1 MIALLLDYY
10 HIFEIVMTNNAFEKH
25 LASVSKPDIQN
36 FLTDMTEPCYE
47 STLLHIAFPDM
58 NITRCSTLE
67 LYQHHFVL
75 FHILYQLKDYYFQM
89 NQYLRVHFMRIQL
102 LNYPETGH
110 CRYFDDVYQKFCSAR
125 CDNEFQYCEFHKRL
139 VGETELDRQSMR
151 YFYLDTS
158 NYYKLDEKTAEL
170 FIKGTWEILSNYDL
184 YKESF
189 KILGLSET
197 NDINRIKKQYR
208 KLVKQ
213 YHPDKSGESAEQFY
227 PVNNAYQLLMRIIPL
242 MKTQV

>member
-1 MIALLLDYY
+1 MSNDS
-10 HIFEIVMTNNAFEKH
+10 FEKH
-25 LASVSKPDIQN
+25 LASVSVSDIEN
-36 FLTDMTEPCYE
+36 YLINMTEPCYE
-47 STLLHIAFPDM
+47 STLLQVAFPGM
-58 NITRCSTLE
+58 NIIKCSTLE

-75 FHILYQLKDYYFQM
+75 FHILYHLQHLYSKK
-89 NQYLRVHFMRIQL
+89 NQYLRVHFMRTQL
-102 LNYPETGH
+102 LSYPENGR
-110 CRYFDDVYQKFCSAR
+110 CRYFDDVYQKFCCAL
-125 CDNEFQYCEFHKRL
+125 CDQASHYCDFHKRI
-139 VGETELDRQSMR
+139 VGETELDRLSMR

-197 NDINRIKKQYR
+197 NDINLIKKQYR

-213 YHPDKSGESAEQFY
+213 HHPDKSGESAEHFY
-227 PVNNAYQLLMRIIPL
+227 PINNAYQLLMRIIPL
-242 MKTQV
+242 MKTSD

>member
-1 MIALLLDYY
+1 
-10 HIFEIVMTNNAFEKH
+10 MTNNSFEKH
-25 LASVSKPDIQN
+25 LEGVSVSEIQQYLSN
-36 FLTDMTEPCYE
+36 MTEPCYE
-47 STLLHIAFPDM
+47 STLLQIAFPGM
-58 NITRCSTLE
+58 NIIRCSTLE

-75 FHILYQLKDYYFQM
+75 FHILYRLQETYSQQ

-102 LNYPETGH
+102 LYYPEAEH
-110 CRYFDDVYQKFCSAR
+110 CRYFDDVYQKFCCAL
-125 CDNEFQYCEFHKRL
+125 CNQGELYCQFHKRL
-139 VGETELDRQSMR
+139 LGETELDRLSIR

-197 NDINRIKKQYR
+197 NDIDRIKKRYR

-213 YHPDKSGESAEQFY
+213 YHPDKSGHSAEKFY
-227 PVNNAYQLLMRIIPL
+227 PINNAYQLLMRIIPL
-242 MKTQV
+242 MKTEV

>member
-1 MIALLLDYY
+1 
-10 HIFEIVMTNNAFEKH
+10 MTNDAFENH
-25 LASVSKPDIQN
+25 LACVNVSDIQN
-36 FLTDMTEPCYE
+36 YLAEMTEPCYE
-47 STLLHIAFPDM
+47 STLLQIAFPGM
-58 NITRCSTLE
+58 NIIRCSTLE
-67 LYQHHFVL
+67 LYQHHFIL
-75 FHILYQLKDYYFQM
+75 FHILYQLQDLYSKN
-89 NQYLRVHFMRIQL
+89 NQYLQVHFMRIL
-102 LNYPETGH
+102 LINYPETGY
-110 CRYFDDVYQKFCSAR
+110 CRYFDDVYHKFCNAICASESLY
-125 CDNEFQYCEFHKRL
+125 CDFHRRM
-139 VGETELDRQSMR
+139 VGETELERQSLR

-197 NDINRIKKQYR
+197 NDINSIKKQYR

-227 PVNNAYQLLMRIIPL
+227 PINNAYQLLMRIIPL
-242 MKTQV
+242 MNT

>member
-1 MIALLLDYY
+1 MS
-10 HIFEIVMTNNAFEKH
+10 NNSFEKH
-25 LASVSKPDIQN
+25 LACVSVLEIQQY
-36 FLTDMTEPCYE
+36 LSSMIEPCYE
-47 STLLHIAFPDM
+47 STLMQIAFPGV
-58 NITRCSTLE
+58 NIIRCSTLE

-75 FHILYQLKDYYFQM
+75 FHILYNLQDLYSGK

-102 LNYPETGH
+102 LDYPETGL
-110 CRYFDDVYQKFCSAR
+110 CRYFDDVYQKFCSAL
-125 CDNEFQYCEFHKRL
+125 CDTESPYCGFHKRIL
-139 VGETELDRQSMR
+139 GETELDRLSIR

-184 YKESF
+184 YKKSF

-197 NDINRIKKQYR
+197 NDIDRIKKQYR

-213 YHPDKSGESAEQFY
+213 YHPDKSGDSAEQFY
-227 PVNNAYQLLMRIIPL
+227 PINNAYQLLMRIIPL
-242 MKTQV
+242 MKTQVNL